1 MHCTVQQIHK
11 LLARPK
17 HALHAPSNYGFS
29 AYIQVITKKQDNI
42 VSVQLKANL
51 KLVRLPCD
59 IDYREQAIH
68 KRTLMTIIM
77 HCGAFTAGTEK
88 MKGTEA
94 H

>member
-1 MHCTVQQIHK
+1 M
-11 LLARPK
+11 
-17 HALHAPSNYGFS
+17 Y
-29 AYIQVITKKQDNI
+29 I